1 MRSPVCT
8 RWEADVEQFEFDR
21 CVNREGLA
29 TIKEL
34 YAPKILKEKGLVNYW
49 GAEFEFPTCPAFRR
63 GVRKCAENGLFGFT
77 AQTDAYNEKVCWW
90 LEHVRGVKIDPT
102 WIVPTHGTIFA
113 LATAIRLCLREAEDY
128 MIVLL
133 PGYNRYEQA
142 ARRMGKKTVFSNLL
156 FDGESYEID
165 WEDLSAKMK
174 DPAAKLLVVCNPNNP
189 TGTILK
195 AEELRRIAKLAKEN
209 GVTVF
214 SDEIFAEIGLE
225 KGTAAVPCMAAVC
238 GAEAPVLSVVSLG
251 KCMSLTGV
259 NHANALIQN
268 EALRARYMEQ
278 KYADHY
284 GSLDPMLYAGLME
297 AYSPEGKAF
306 VEALNKVIAQNAAAM
321 TEAVERL
328 VPGAKVIRPEGTY
341 VLWIDYHKTGLT
353 ADALAAF
360 LNEEAFFVGDT
371 GEDYGTDGLFYRYNL
386 AVPPAE
392 IGKSV
397 RMLERAAAERG
408 WIR

>member
-1 MRSPVCT
+1 
-8 RWEADVEQFEFDR
+8 VEQFEFDR
-21 CVNREGLA
+21 RVRREGLG

-34 YAPKILKEKGLVNYW
+34 YAPGDLKEKGLVNYW

-63 GVRKCAENGLFGFT
+63 GVEKCAANGLFGFT

-90 LEHVRGVKIDPT
+90 MEHVRGFRAEPS

-113 LATAIRLCLREAEDY
+113 LATAIRLCLREAEDH

-142 ARRMGKKTVFSNLL
+142 ARRMGKKTVFAQLL
-156 FDGESYEID
+156 YDGERYAID
-165 WEDLSAKMK
+165 WEALSEKMR

-189 TGTILK
+189 TGTILRK
-195 AEELRRIAKLAKEN
+195 DELQRIAKLAEET

-225 KGTAAVPCMAAVC
+225 KGTAAVPCMADVC
-238 GAEAPVLSVVSLG
+238 GEDAPVMSAVSLG

-259 NHANALIQN
+259 NHANVLIRN
-268 EALRARYMEQ
+268 EALRDRYTKQ

-284 GSLDPMLYAGLME
+284 GSIDPMLYAGLME

-306 VEALNKVIAQNAAAM
+306 VEALNEVIARNAAAM

-328 VPGAKVIRPEGTY
+328 VPGAKAIRPEGTY
-341 VLWIDYHKTGLT
+341 VLWIDYHKTGLD
-353 ADALAAF
+353 AEALAEF

-371 GEDYGTDGLFYRYNL
+371 GEDYGTDGLFCRYNL

-392 IGKSV
+392 IGKSM
-397 RMLERAAAERG
+397 RELEKAAAGRG
-408 WIR
+408 WTK